1 MKKFLTL
8 FFVVYCLQISIA
20 SDGNGWSLVFY
31 FFDSWWFYII
41 YIISSFFLYK
51 DISKINLIKSL
62 IPLILVILNI
72 IYLMYSNGDEYDEDM
87 FIASMPY
94 LLFMIPFYIIV
105 TFKSLARWYWNKK
118 VNEGNYLEKTPIQN

>member
-87 FIASMPY
+87 LITSMPY
-94 LLFMIPFYIIV
+94 LLLMIPFYIIV

-118 VNEGNYLEKTPIQN
+118 ANEGNYLEKPLIQN

>member
-72 IYLMYSNGDEYDEDM
+72 IYMMYSNGDEYDEDM
-87 FIASMPY
+87 LITSMPY
-94 LLFMIPFYIIV
+94 LLLMIPFYIIV

-118 VNEGNYLEKTPIQN
+118 ANEGNYLEKPLIQN

>member
-8 FFVVYCLQISIA
+8 FFVIFCFQISIA
-20 SDGNGWSLVFY
+20 SDGSGWKLVFY

-72 IYLMYSNGDEYDEDM
+72 LYLMYSNGDEYEEVM
-87 FIASMPY
+87 LIASLPY
-94 LLFMIPFYIIV
+94 LVFMIPFYIIV
-105 TFKSLARWYWNKK
+105 TFKSLAIWYRNKK
-118 VNEGNYLEKTPIQN
+118 ANEGNYLEKPLIQN

>member
-62 IPLILVILNI
+62 IPLILIILNI

-87 FIASMPY
+87 LITSMPY
-94 LLFMIPFYIIV
+94 LLLMIPFYIIV

-118 VNEGNYLEKTPIQN
+118 ANEGNYLEKPLIQN